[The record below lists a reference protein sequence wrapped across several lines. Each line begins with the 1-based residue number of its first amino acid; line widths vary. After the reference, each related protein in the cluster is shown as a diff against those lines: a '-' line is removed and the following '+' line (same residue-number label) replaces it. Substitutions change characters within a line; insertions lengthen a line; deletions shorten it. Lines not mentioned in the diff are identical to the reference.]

1 MKKKQ
6 KTPTA
11 GRARPGKRSVAEKKD
26 AVLQLLAGKATVEQ
40 LAQRLCVLPE
50 TVEEWRRE
58 ALEGLECALRQQPQI
73 AAAEDKTLRQENE
86 QLKKA
91 VTKLVMKSELLEQ
104 ALDIERAK
112 RPTGPGRSAR

>member
-1 MKKKQ
+1 MTTK
-6 KTPTA
+6 KTPST
-11 GRARPGKRSVAEKKD
+11 GRARPGKRSVAEKRD

-50 TVEEWRRE
+50 TVEDWRRE
-58 ALEGLECALRQQPQI
+58 ALEGLEGALRQQPK
-73 AAAEDKTLRQENE
+73 AAAPEDKTLRQENE

-104 ALDIERAK
+104 SLDIERAK